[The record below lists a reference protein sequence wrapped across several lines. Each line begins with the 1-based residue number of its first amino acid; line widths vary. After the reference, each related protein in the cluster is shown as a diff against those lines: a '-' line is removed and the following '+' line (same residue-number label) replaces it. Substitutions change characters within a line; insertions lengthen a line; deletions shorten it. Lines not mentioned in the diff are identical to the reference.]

1 MQITLVRHAKVLINS
16 NKKVDITGFREW
28 LKNYD
33 IAPIDTTLPKNEV
46 VNIIKNSNY
55 IATSS
60 LKRAKE
66 SLKIIGFK
74 ANEESAIFK
83 ELEVV
88 TPNIKLIK
96 LSPKNWLIL
105 FRILMIFGLK
115 DKQISLKNA
124 KSRAKKASNHLI
136 QLAHKHNNIT
146 LLAHG
151 AINHLIAKE
160 LEKEGFKLINKIGKH
175 SNWSCKIYKI

>member
-16 NKKVDITGFREW
+16 NKKVDINGFREW
-28 LKNYD
+28 LKNYN
-33 IAPIDTTLPKNEV
+33 IAPIDATLPTNEV

-74 ANEESAIFK
+74 ANEESVIFK
-83 ELEVV
+83 ELEVI

-115 DKQISLKNA
+115 DKQISLKKA
-124 KSRAKKASNHLI
+124 KLRAKEATKYLI
-136 QLAHKHNNIT
+136 TLAGRHNNIT